1 MLVILHRMITYHANI
16 VSSVPGFGYAFQE
29 DTKSQKW
36 PAIRARDTDKK
47 EIRQPCA
54 RQ

>member
-1 MLVILHRMITYHANI
+1 MLHRMIIHHANNAY
-16 VSSVPGFGYAFQE
+16 SVPGFGYAFQE

-47 EIRQPCA
+47 ETSKPCA